1 MRFIDISKAYGQNVI
16 FDRFSLNIEV
26 GTILSVVGPSGQGK
40 TTLLHLASGL
50 IEADSGQVIKE
61 ESEEG
66 AVSYLFQE
74 PRLIPTSTVFSNVE
88 LALRASE
95 RCAKVRA
102 QIAAHYLEVVGLWE
116 DRSLYPA
123 QLSGGMRQRVA
134 IARSFAH
141 PSRLMLL
148 DEPFQS
154 LDIKLR
160 YSLMEAFLTLW
171 KESPKTTLFVTHDP
185 KEAIALADAVCCL
198 GDPTKP
204 LLHHHID
211 TPREAR
217 GIDDEALLALEGRL
231 IKALLAPR
239 D

>member
-1 MRFIDISKAYGQNVI
+1 MKFINVSKAYAQNVI
-16 FDRFSLNIEV
+16 FDRFSLEIEA

-50 IEADSGQVIKE
+50 IEADSGEVVKE

-74 PRLIPTSTVFSNVE
+74 PRLIPSSTVFSNVE
-88 LALRASE
+88 LALRSTE
-95 RCAKVRA
+95 RCAKIRS
-102 QIAAHYLEVVGLWE
+102 QISAHYLGLVGLWE
-116 DRSLYPA
+116 DRALYPA

-141 PSRLMLL
+141 QSRLMLL

-160 YSLMEAFLTLW
+160 YSLMKAFLTLW
-171 KESPKTTLFVTHDP
+171 NESPKTTIFVTHDP
-185 KEAIALADAVCCL
+185 KEAIALGDAVCCL
-198 GDPTKP
+198 GDASAP
-204 LLHHHID
+204 LLLQKID
-211 TPREAR
+211 TPRDAR
-217 GIDDEALLALEGRL
+217 GIDDEALLALEGQL
-231 IKALLAPR
+231 IKALLSPR
-239 D
+239 G